1 MIMKENRIFILTV
14 ALFVLLAS
22 SCSDKNDDDY
32 DRDKDKDKDKLTQNE
47 KINNWIYDEMSFQ
60 YYWNTEI
67 PQKSRLNFESKP
79 DDFFSS
85 LIYNYDTPTGDR
97 FSYMEK
103 NDVPYFPTSKGVSA
117 SSSTKHND
125 IGFSYLNYN
134 FTDGSVVLFVN
145 YVKPNSK
152 ADLQKNGIKRGDII
166 NRINGTSL
174 TRDNYLSLIHSGKSS
189 MELEFENRAGSLVVE
204 ATPIY
209 TENPILLE
217 DIIPFEGKKVGYI
230 VYNFF
235 ANDNGDESY
244 DYAVELN
251 KIFEKYSSK
260 RIDEL
265 ILDFRYNGGGYV
277 ESGTYIASAIVPNR
291 NSTGVKIYTQREY
304 NKEFDA
310 YLKTMSNYDELKHE
324 YFADK
329 IGRKSNIKED
339 VSRLEMKRLY
349 VITSDRTA
357 SASEQIINGL
367 GGGQYVDVQIIG
379 QTTTG
384 KNMESFEIKDEEN
397 KDNDWILHPLT
408 SISFHSKAK
417 TSKENLYYGG
427 FEPTYGG
434 EVLEGATI
442 ENQGGYRVLTFD
454 KVVYPLG
461 DPQEKLLA
469 MALNSIAGRPAPMVR
484 SMKGTMGQGR
494 TLTNEQLK
502 SSLDFNP
509 RGMIIDI
516 KK

>member
-47 KINNWIYDEMSFQ
+47 KINNWIYDEMTFQ

-67 PQKSRLNFESKP
+67 PQKNTLNFKSEP

-85 LIYNYDTPTGDR
+85 LIYNYNTPTGDR

-103 NDVPYFPTSKGVSA
+103 DDVPYFPSMKSFSA
-117 SSSTKHND
+117 SSNTKHND
-125 IGFSYLNYN
+125 IGFDFRTYA
-134 FTDGSVVLFVN
+134 FVDGSVVLFVN
-145 YVKPNSK
+145 YVKPNSEASK
-152 ADLQKNGIKRGDII
+152 QTDGIKRGDII
-166 NRINGTSL
+166 NKINGSSL
-174 TRDNYLSLIHSGKSS
+174 TRDNYLSLIYSGKKS
-189 MELEFENRAGSLVVE
+189 MTLGFENERTALSLE
-204 ATPIY
+204 ATPVY

-217 DIIPFEGKKVGYI
+217 KIITFEGKKVGYI

-235 ANDNGDESY
+235 ANDNDDDSY
-244 DYAVELN
+244 EYAVELN
-251 KIFEKYSSK
+251 NVFQRYATKEN
-260 RIDEL
+260 IDEL
-265 ILDFRYNGGGYV
+265 ILDLRYNGGGYV
-277 ESGTYIASAIVPNR
+277 ESGTYIASAIVPKR
-291 NSTGVKIYTQREY
+291 NSADVKVYTQREY
-304 NKEFDA
+304 NNEFDA
-310 YLKTMSNYDELKHE
+310 YLKTKSNYDELKHE

-329 IGRKSNIKED
+329 IGRRDNIKGD
-339 VSRLEMKRLY
+339 VARLEMKRLY
-349 VITSDRTA
+349 VLTSERTA

-367 GGGQYVDVQIIG
+367 GGGQYVNVQIIG
-379 QTTTG
+379 ETTTG
-384 KNMESFEIKDEEN
+384 KNMESFEIKDEKN
-397 KDNDWILHPLT
+397 KDNDWVLHPLT

-427 FEPTYGG
+427 FKPTYGG
-434 EVLEGATI
+434 QVNEGATI
-442 ENQGGYRVLTFD
+442 NNNVLYFD

-461 DPQEKLLA
+461 DPQEKLLS